1 MDFIFELSQHDPNQA
16 FFNIVAGGSNWANA
30 KITSQKCETV
40 VARWLRENKF
50 RGFSCCAIK
59 SCYLEETR
67 GFSVARSN
75 EAAPNG
81 PKCNYS

>member
-1 MDFIFELSQHDPNQA
+1 MY
-16 FFNIVAGGSNWANA
+16 FFADQSSVDKNSIEIIVSLAGVTEPTQKLHLRNA
-30 KITSQKCETV
+30 
-40 VARWLRENKF
+40 RLWLRDGCAKKIP
-50 RGFSCCAIK
+50 GFSCCAIK